1 MLLIARPM
9 LCIACSSHQK
19 SEPGVSIS
27 DQILAR
33 INRVLAGDF
42 SSSSQNVGMCPA
54 RPGFEYDFEK
64 ELKAEF
70 APDQLLGPAKCFQVM
85 NGLFCVDQKRLSKKH
100 LSAAIQAGRAKRR
113 PHRMLST
120 APLHASH
127 TTRPLS
133 PTGGSTSTCVPTTRP
148 SSRHMQSSS

>member
-1 MLLIARPM
+1 MPARFV
-9 LCIACSSHQK
+9 CR
-19 SEPGVSIS
+19 GVQGASRKIVETLSILAPDS
-27 DQILAR
+27 ASNAVHKPYQILAR

-85 NGLFCVDQKRLSKKH
+85 NGLFCADQKRLSKKH

-133 PTGGSTSTCVPTTRP
+133 PTDG
-148 SSRHMQSSS
+148 RH